1 MKNSRKSKIVFLSVY
16 IIIIIAVLLCN
27 NVFTDFSNLPINKRI
42 SNATYSDQ
50 NDEYM
55 TVAEGDLVEQTIQI
69 NHDGTS
75 IISIPYNG
83 NMKRSYIVDLKIVS
97 ATDDTM
103 KIKSTVTVSSD
114 DSSLYIKTD
123 SPLSSGNYK
132 ITFKAANEL
141 KLKASSSMDILLSV
155 KVNGNK
161 ANQCIE
167 VNSIYYSNNF
177 LFIFLLALAII
188 VPVILILVIKNINWK
203 TFVVCSAVFILMF
216 IFILPYPYTDDEHYT
231 NFNSNSLTLD
241 IFNKLSNNTEGN
253 KSAWLPSGTLNSTS
267 VIHNKAEHVSED
279 YTEYSV
285 SHNGYDLQLQ
295 YQYIPSYLSFKISGI
310 LGLSHY
316 GSIILSRLITAIIY
330 IFVCALAIFFSGK
343 YKHIFYLLS
352 ASPLLLI
359 SAATMSTN
367 ATALAFTMLY
377 LAICIRCIYDSEFKI
392 NTLHIILLILC
403 AFAMAT
409 YKYMILLPFTFVAFA
424 IPHKA
429 FPGGKK
435 TLISW
440 ILAALII
447 VCMGLHLVVVLKNP
461 EILARGT
468 GAVVSTVQGTPF
480 VEVIKGYFIEAGSTI
495 AGLLGGLLIPFAT
508 GNILITVSCLALS
521 ACMCLA
527 CILASRKET
536 DLEDPE
542 NKKLQNVNLS
552 AYIILTTFVLIIGSF
567 FAYIAA
573 GDSARVFLLS
583 FIQTAVFGLILT
595 ILAHCASES
604 ERDIIPEAESPLT
617 GALTLFTGCSVLYY
631 LLTVFGCL

>member
-16 IIIIIAVLLCN
+16 IVIIIAVLLCN
-27 NVFTDFSNLPINKRI
+27 NVFTDFSNLSINKRI

-50 NDEYM
+50 NDDYI
-55 TVAEGDLVEQTIQI
+55 TVAEGDLIEQTIQI

-75 IISIPYNG
+75 VISIPFNG
-83 NMKRSYIVDLKIVS
+83 NIKRSYIDDLRIVS
-97 ATDDTM
+97 TADDTM
-103 KIKSTVTVSSD
+103 KIKSTLSVSSD
-114 DSSLYIKTD
+114 DSCLIIKTD
-123 SPLSSGNYK
+123 TPLNSGNYK
-132 ITFKAANEL
+132 ISFKAANEL
-141 KLKASSSMDILLSV
+141 QLKASSSMDILLSV

-167 VNSIYYSNNF
+167 VNSIYYSNTF
-177 LFIFLLALAII
+177 LFIFLLALVII
-188 VPVILILVIKNINWK
+188 VPTILILVIKNINWK
-203 TFVVCSAVFILMF
+203 TFVVCSSVFILMF
-216 IFILPYPYTDDEHYT
+216 IFILPYPFTDDEHYT

-241 IFNKLSNNTEGN
+241 ILNKQSNNTEGN

-279 YTEYSV
+279 YTEYTV

-295 YQYIPSYLSFKISGI
+295 YPYIPSYLSFKISGI

-316 GSIILSRLITAIIY
+316 GSIILSRLFTAIIY
-330 IFVCALAIFFSGK
+330 ICVCALAIFFAGK

-359 SAATMSTN
+359 SAATMSIN
-367 ATALAFTMLY
+367 AIAIAFTMLY
-377 LAICIRCIYDSEFKI
+377 LAICIRCIYDREFKLH
-392 NTLHIILLILC
+392 TLHIILLIIC

-409 YKYMILLPFTFVAFA
+409 YKYMILIPFTFVAFA
-424 IPHKA
+424 IPNKV

-440 ILAALII
+440 ILAAVII
-447 VCMGLHLVVVLKNP
+447 ICMSLYLVVVLKNP
-461 EILARGT
+461 EILARCT
-468 GAVVSTVQGTPF
+468 GAVVDTVQGTSF
-480 VEVIKGYFIEAGSTI
+480 GEVIKGYFVEAGNTI
-495 AGLLGGLLIPFAT
+495 AGLLSGLLVPFAT
-508 GNILITVSCLALS
+508 GNILITISCLAL
-521 ACMCLA
+521 AVCMCLT

-542 NKKLQNVNLS
+542 NKPQKVNLS
-552 AYIILTTFVLIIGSF
+552 AYIILAAFVLIIGSF

-573 GDSARVFLLS
+573 GVSARVFLFS
-583 FIQTAVFGLILT
+583 FIQTAVFALILA
-595 ILAHCASES
+595 ILAHCTSEH
-604 ERDIIPEAESPLT
+604 ERDIIPAAESHLT
-617 GALTLFTGCSVLYY
+617 GVLTLFTGCSVLYY